1 MIYIILSVICSV
13 SVGVLIKIARRFEI
27 DFVQIITLNYIS
39 AIFLCYFS
47 YQPEIPLEEP
57 LPWNLYIPLGIFLP
71 SVFFLLAMSVKH
83 MGIVKTDIVQRLS
96 LFIPVLASV
105 FIFNE
110 QFSTLKILG
119 LLLAFVAIYFILTRK
134 ENLENAGNNWLYPAM
149 VMVGFGIA
157 DVLFKSLTSQ
167 THIPYTTSLFI
178 VFCLSLL
185 ISSIFS
191 LYSIFFYKKP
201 FSFLN
206 VAFGLFLGLL
216 NFGNILF
223 YLKAHDAL
231 SESPTTVFASMN
243 LGVIIAGTLIGIFY
257 FKEKITPKNY
267 IGIALAILA
276 IVLITL
282 SKLH

>member
-1 MIYIILSVICSV
+1 MIYIFLSVICSV
-13 SVGVLIKIARRFEI
+13 SVGVLIKIARRFDI
-27 DFVQIITLNYIS
+27 DFIQIITLNYVS

-47 YQPEIPLEEP
+47 YQPEIPVGEN
-57 LPWNLYIPLGIFLP
+57 LPWKLYIPLGILLP

-83 MGIVKTDIVQRLS
+83 IGIVKTDIAQRLS

-105 FIFNE
+105 FIFQE
-110 QFSTLKILG
+110 QFTLLKIAG
-119 LLLAFVAIYFILTRK
+119 LALAFVAIYFILKRK
-134 ENLENAGNNWLYPAM
+134 ENLENAGNNWIYPAI
-149 VMVGFGIA
+149 VLLGFGLA
-157 DVLFKSLTSQ
+157 DVLFKSLTTQSN
-167 THIPYTTSLFI
+167 IPYTTSLLI
-178 VFCLSLL
+178 VFCLALA
-185 ISSIFS
+185 ISILFSI
-191 LYSIFFYKKP
+191 YSILFQKKP

-231 SESPTTVFASMN
+231 SENPTTVFASMN
-243 LGVIIAGTLIGIFY
+243 LGVIIAGTVIGIVF

-267 IGIALAILA
+267 IGIVLAIVA

-282 SKLH
+282 SKLS